1 MPASASVHVSARV
14 NAFSYAIRN
23 IVAEAKKVEAA
34 GRAVRY
40 LNIGDPIQFGFTTP
54 PHLIEAVERAMR
66 DGHNGYVPSA
76 GIEPARVAVADEYAR
91 RGMPVPPDRVV
102 ITQGT
107 SEGIELA
114 LSVLADPGDEVLVPT
129 PTYPLYTAVLSK
141 IGARAVYY
149 RTDPAR
155 GWQPDLD
162 DIRRRTTSLT
172 RAIVVIDPNN
182 PTGAVYPETTRRAL
196 IEFADRAGL
205 TILADEVYG
214 DVAFDGPAPLLGSL
228 APQAPIIS
236 FSSLSKAY
244 LAPGWRTGW
253 LVVSDCRRLDD
264 VLAGVRKMADG
275 RLCSPGPMQYAIAPA
290 LEGDRSHQARFSRAL
305 RERAD
310 LTTRRLTAIPG
321 MSCVMPRAAFYA
333 MPKIDLPA
341 GKTDQDYV
349 LELLRETGIL
359 CVYGSGF
366 GMPADEGYF
375 RIVFLASPADLDGIY
390 DDMATFTRGFLD
402 R

>member
-1 MPASASVHVSARV
+1 MSVAASIHVSRRV

-34 GRAVRY
+34 GKKVRY
-40 LNIGDPIQFGFTTP
+40 LNIGDPIQFGFQTP
-54 PHLIEAVERAMR
+54 PHLIEAVERALR

-76 GIEPARVAVADEYAR
+76 GIEVARTAVAAEYTS
-91 RGMPVPPDRVV
+91 RGMSVTPDRIVV
-102 ITQGT
+102 TQGT

-114 LSVLADPGDEVLVPT
+114 LSVLADAGDEVLVPT

-141 IGARAVYY
+141 IGAKAVFY
-149 RTDPAR
+149 RTDPSR
-155 GWQPDLD
+155 DWQPDLD
-162 DIRRRTTSLT
+162 DIRAKITAAT

-182 PTGAVYPETTRRAL
+182 PTGAVYPEDTKKAL
-196 IEFADRAGL
+196 VAIAEQTGL

-214 DVAFDGPAPLLGSL
+214 DVAFDKPAPLLGSL
-228 APQAPIIS
+228 APDAPIIS

-253 LVVSDCRRLDD
+253 LVVGRTPRLND
-264 VLAGVRKMADG
+264 VLGGIRKMADG
-275 RLCSPGPMQYAIAPA
+275 RLCSPGPMQYAIEPA
-290 LEGDRSHQARFSRAL
+290 LTGDRTHQHVFAQAL
-305 RERAD
+305 KERAEI
-310 LTTRRLTAIPG
+310 TAAHISTIPG

-333 MPKIDLPA
+333 MPKVELPQ
-341 GKTDQDYV
+341 GKTDADYV
-349 LELLRETGIL
+349 LGLLRATGIL

-366 GMPADEGYF
+366 GTAPEDGYF
-375 RIVFLASPADLDGIY
+375 RIVFLASPKDLHRIY
-390 DDMATFTRGFLD
+390 EDMAAFTADFL

>member
-1 MPASASVHVSARV
+1 
-14 NAFSYAIRN
+14 
-23 IVAEAKKVEAA
+23 
-34 GRAVRY
+34 
-40 LNIGDPIQFGFTTP
+40 
-54 PHLIEAVERAMR
+54 
-66 DGHNGYVPSA
+66 
-76 GIEPARVAVADEYAR
+76 
-91 RGMPVPPDRVV
+91 VV
-102 ITQGT
+102 TQGT

-129 PTYPLYTAVLSK
+129 PTYPLYTAVLAK

-162 DIRRRTTSLT
+162 DIRRRTTSAT

-182 PTGAVYPETTRRAL
+182 PTGAVYPEATRRAL
-196 IEFADRAGL
+196 IDFADRAGL

-228 APQAPIIS
+228 APNAPIIS

-290 LEGDRSHQARFSRAL
+290 LNGDRSHQARFSSAL
-305 RERAD
+305 RERAE
-310 LTTRRLTAIPG
+310 LTTKRLTAIPG

-333 MPKIDLPA
+333 MPKVDLPA
-341 GKTDQDYV
+341 GRTDQDYV
-349 LELLRETGIL
+349 LELLRATGIL

-375 RIVFLASPADLDGIY
+375 RIVFLASPTELGSIY
-390 DDMATFTRGFLD
+390 DDMAEFTRGFLNT
-402 R
+402 